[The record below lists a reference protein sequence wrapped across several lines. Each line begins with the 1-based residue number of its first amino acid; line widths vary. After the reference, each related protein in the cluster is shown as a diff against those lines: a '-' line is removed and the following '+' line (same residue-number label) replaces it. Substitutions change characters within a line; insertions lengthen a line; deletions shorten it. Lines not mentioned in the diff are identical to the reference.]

1 MKRRYRPF
9 HLFLALL
16 LIFGVISS
24 GILFFAHTHRSTASF
39 CKTEGEYFQENLEE
53 SFKEFEMLPAI
64 AFALNAQI
72 GSELVEPAITIDGE
86 TQLKTV
92 LELMEQNHIR
102 EIAVINEEGRLVG
115 TLEAK
120 NILSHYLQAKAKSNL

>member
-53 SFKEFEMLPAI
+53 SFKEFADFDSDFFDHASRILFEYALFELPKQSDRFYTLPLAPCS
-64 AFALNAQI
+64 F
-72 GSELVEPAITIDGE
+72 GW
-86 TQLKTV
+86 V
-92 LELMEQNHIR
+92 LPLRI
-102 EIAVINEEGRLVG
+102 
-115 TLEAK
+115 
-120 NILSHYLQAKAKSNL
+120 